1 MELRQLYYVLEIAK
15 QGSYSKAA
23 NTLYITQSNISQQVA
38 ALESEIGTQL
48 FIRNTHG
55 VRLTPDGMR
64 FCEYA
69 KDTINAFERLKA
81 EFIHNPSTE
90 NIVLDIAVYDFFEK
104 SGYTD
109 ILTSFFKD
117 HPEVVGGIR
126 MLDAYGAY
134 KGMDDLSIDF
144 SIIKLFGDEKKRNRF
159 HYLHL
164 RTEELL
170 VLISSENPLAA
181 QEYVTLDEICHL
193 PIITG
198 NPNSFLSTG
207 MKRLFTENK
216 LPFQLKFMSDNP
228 NIIQDYISADKAITL
243 ASTSSSSKFGSDKIA
258 AVPIMPHIS
267 SNIYLTYL
275 QKRSLTLLDQD
286 LINHIVKKFHMLP

>member
-1 MELRQLYYVLEIAK
+1 MEIRQLYYVLEIAK

-69 KDTINAFERLKA
+69 KDAVNAFERLKA
-81 EFIHNPSTE
+81 EFIHTASAE

-109 ILTSFFKD
+109 ILTSFFKE
-117 HPEVVGGIR
+117 HTEVVGGIR

-134 KGMDDLSIDF
+134 KGMDDLSVDF
-144 SIIKLFGDEKKRNRF
+144 SIIKIFGDEKKRNRF

-207 MKRLFTENK
+207 MKRLFTEKK

-228 NIIQDYISADKAITL
+228 NIIQNYIAADKAITL
-243 ASTSSSSKFGSDKIA
+243 ASSSTTSKFDLREIT
-258 AVPIMPHIS
+258 AVPIRPYIS
-267 SNIYLTYL
+267 CNIYLTYP
-275 QKRSLTLLDQD
+275 QKRNLTLLDQD
-286 LINHIVKKFHMLP
+286 LINHVVKMFHMLP